1 MSLKWQPLEV
11 EMTPEQWEARW
22 RARRERERLSRARRE
37 RRRRRAG
44 GIAAFGLALFTVLYL
59 GAHVVVSLLTH

>member
-1 MSLKWQPLEV
+1 MNLKWRPLEV
-11 EMTPEQWEARW
+11 EMTPEEWEARW

-44 GIAAFGLALFTVLYL
+44 NIALFALALFTVLYL
-59 GAHVVVSLLTH
+59 GTHVVVSLLTH